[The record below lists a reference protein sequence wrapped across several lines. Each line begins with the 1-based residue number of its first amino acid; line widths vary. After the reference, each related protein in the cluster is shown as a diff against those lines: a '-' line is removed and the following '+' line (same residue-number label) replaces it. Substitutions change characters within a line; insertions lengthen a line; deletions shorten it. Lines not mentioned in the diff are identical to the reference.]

1 MTRGPAGPG
10 RHDADGAMFSEAE
23 FARRRHDAVSAVR
36 EYQLDALVISSHEH
50 LTYLTGYEPPDLTA
64 PFLLTLTRD
73 EQPRLHAAPEL
84 LPWGSADLTSP
95 LGAWRARIA
104 EVEESGRVGLAAAAA
119 RTLRRELGGRG
130 GAGARARIGFEGGW
144 HGLSWS
150 RQAQL
155 QQLVEATWVEATHIL
170 TAERLR
176 KSDEEIAVMARA
188 AAVADRAMEAT
199 VSGITAGA
207 REKDAA
213 LRGYDALAAAGSEY
227 PSFPALLGT
236 GPRSGLYHPLPTER
250 VITPGDAV
258 EIEMTAVFARYNS
271 NIVRTVFV
279 PPVAREQRQAWD
291 CVRAAFDAAL
301 RQMRPGQTAGAVDDA
316 SRAARAP
323 YARHIPSR
331 TGYSV
336 GLSYPP
342 FLMQPLSLLTGEP
355 ARLEPG
361 MVFSLEPSVA
371 GARGE
376 TVILGCNVLVTENEP
391 RVLNAFTR
399 EMLIR

>member
-1 MTRGPAGPG
+1 MTRDPAGPG
-10 RHDADGAMFSEAE
+10 QHNADGGMFSEAE
-23 FARRRHDAVSAVR
+23 FARRRHDAASAVR
-36 EYQLDALVISSHEH
+36 AHQLDALVISSHEH

-73 EQPRLHAAPEL
+73 EQARLHAAAEL
-84 LPWGSADLTSP
+84 LPRGAVDLTSP

-104 EVEESGRVGLAAAAA
+104 EVEEFGRGELAAAAA
-119 RTLRRELGGRG
+119 STLRRELAGR
-130 GAGARARIGFEGGW
+130 GARARIGFEGDW

-155 QQLVEATWVEATHIL
+155 EQLVGATWAEATHIL
-170 TAERLR
+170 TAQRLR

-188 AAVADRAMEAT
+188 AAAADLAMEAT

-213 LRGYDALAAAGSEY
+213 LLGYHALAAAGSEY
-227 PSFPALLGT
+227 PSFPVLLGT
-236 GPRSGLYHPLPTER
+236 GPRSGLYHPLPTEH
-250 VITPGDAV
+250 VIAAGDAV
-258 EIEMTAVFARYNS
+258 EIEMTGVFARYNS

-279 PPVAREQRQAWD
+279 SPVSRAQRQAWD

-301 RQMRPGQTAGAVDDA
+301 GQMRPGRTAGAVDDA
-316 SRAARAP
+316 SRAARAA

-331 TGYSV
+331 TGYST

-342 FLMQPLSLLTGEP
+342 FLMQPLSLLTGEQAP
-355 ARLEPG
+355 LEPG

-371 GARGE
+371 GDRGE

-399 EMLIR
+399 EMLAC